1 MRELSNPT
9 EVEEALGE
17 LEALFFAA
25 SQALTIAQIGRRLY
39 LSDDHARALLASY
52 RLRLD
57 EPSRG
62 LQLRDAG
69 AGWKLET
76 KPRHNDVIAAERAAR
91 REKPL
96 TAQALETLAVI
107 ALAQPIGTQEV
118 SRTRGTESYAAIE
131 TLRRH
136 GLVAPVEN
144 PGDRGN
150 PGKATRWR
158 TTQRLL
164 DRLGLK
170 SLAELA
176 QKGAQQTL
184 LSDRSIGR
192 RLAAQPPGTE
202 SDSLPSEHANLVE

>member
-1 MRELSNPT
+1 VRDLSDAAEL
-9 EVEEALGE
+9 EEALGE
-17 LEALFFAA
+17 LEALLFAA
-25 SQALTIAQIGRRLY
+25 GRALTTAQLARRLF
-39 LSDDHARALLASY
+39 LSDEQAGDLLAAY
-52 RLRLD
+52 RLRLE

-62 LQLRDAG
+62 LQLREAG
-69 AGWKLET
+69 GRWRLET

-107 ALAQPIGTQEV
+107 AVAQPIGTLEV

-136 GLVAPVEN
+136 GLVAPMD
-144 PGDRGN
+144 GRGT
-150 PGKATRWR
+150 PGKATHWR

-176 QKGAQQTL
+176 QKGTQQTL
-184 LSDRSIGR
+184 LTDRTVAR
-192 RLAAQPPGTE
+192 TLAAGT
-202 SDSLPSEHANLVE
+202 SSISGPAAAPNPK

>member
-1 MRELSNPT
+1 VRDLAHAT
-9 EVEEALGE
+9 QRDEALGE
-17 LEALFFAA
+17 LEALLFAA
-25 SQALTIAQIGRRLY
+25 GRALTTAQLARRLY
-39 LSDDHARALLASY
+39 LDEDQARELLVAY
-52 RLRLD
+52 RQRLE

-62 LQLRDAG
+62 LQLREEG
-69 AGWKLET
+69 GRWRLET
-76 KPRHNDVIAAERAAR
+76 KPRHNDVIAAGR

-107 ALAQPIGTQEV
+107 ALAQPVSTQEV
-118 SRTRGTESYAAIE
+118 SRTRGSESYAAIE

-136 GLVAPVEN
+136 GLVASAD
-144 PGDRGN
+144 GRGEHGA
-150 PGKATRWR
+150 PGKATLWR

-184 LSDRSIGR
+184 LADRAVAR
-192 RLAAQPPGTE
+192 ALATDRPSPLPHDEDTAE
-202 SDSLPSEHANLVE
+202 SAVH